1 MTDRLEARISR
12 SVVQELADARSL
24 LRGATYESDG
34 KVEIELT
41 SSDRCVATVHGVL
54 PYRVELWVDL
64 DDLTWTCTCPA
75 GAGAVFCEH
84 CVATALAVKP
94 QDLASE
100 ARADPVATDGAD
112 GADVE
117 ALRSH
122 VAGLARR
129 QLVEIVLEQAARDPR
144 LRARLDIAAGTT
156 GDDRPVDVGEWRRRL
171 DAAFDAE
178 SLLDDGDELAML
190 SWVNNVHAAVAA
202 LEDLLAAG
210 HADEVVDLAEH
221 AFRLDD
227 EALQFIDDSDGWLA
241 ELGNR
246 IRDLHLAATGESSID
261 PEDLA
266 ARLVELELDAE
277 LDTFRRSAAA
287 YARLLGDAGL
297 RAFRALVEP
306 RWEEAGA
313 PEGFSVEG
321 YGLQEAMTGWALA
334 TEDPDTFLD
343 VKRRALGGPEDYRE
357 IAETLALAGRP
368 REALEWA
375 TQGIEAFPDRQ
386 WQLGA
391 LRELA
396 AALRHQQGDLD
407 EAVEVFWAGFAA
419 SPSMETFERLLREAD
434 LVDAADE
441 WRERALQLL
450 RGRLEDPDEI
460 GEWSLEHRSAAT
472 LLVEVLLGDGDVD
485 EAWDVATEQGC
496 DDRLWLE
503 LAGARED
510 AAPLEAISVY
520 EREVS
525 ARIGRRNA
533 GSYQTAVELLGR
545 IHALARRAGEPERF
559 DRIVAHLRAE
569 HPRKRNLMAL
579 LSSNGW

>member
-12 SVVQELADARSL
+12 SVVQELADARAL

-34 KVEIELT
+34 KVEIER
-41 SSDRCVATVHGVL
+41 SSADRCVATVHGVL
-54 PYRVELWVDL
+54 PYRVELWIDL
-64 DDLTWTCTCPA
+64 DELTWTCTCPA

-94 QDLASE
+94 QVHGAELS
-100 ARADPVATDGAD
+100 PDGDSAAEG

-117 ALRSH
+117 VLRDH
-122 VAGLARR
+122 VAGMARR
-129 QLVEIVLEQAARDPR
+129 QLVEIVLEQAAHDPR
-144 LRARLDIAAGTT
+144 LLARLEIAAGTA
-156 GDDRPVDVGEWRRRL
+156 GDHHPVDLDEWRRRL
-171 DAAFDAE
+171 DAAFDGEGVLDE
-178 SLLDDGDELAML
+178 SDELSVL
-190 SWVNNVHAAVAA
+190 SWVNNLHAAIAA

-210 HADEVVDLAEH
+210 HADEVVELAEH

-227 EALQFIDDSDGWLA
+227 EALRFVDDSDGWLS
-241 ELGNR
+241 ELAVR
-246 IRDLHLAATGESSID
+246 IRDLHLAACAESSVD

-266 ARLVELELDAE
+266 ARLVDLELNAE
-277 LDTFRRSAAA
+277 LDTFRRSAAT
-287 YARLLGDAGL
+287 YARVLGDEGL
-297 RAFRALVEP
+297 VAFRTLVEP
-306 RWEEAGA
+306 RRAEVGP
-313 PEGFSVEG
+313 PEGYAVEG

-334 TEDPDTFLD
+334 AGDVDTFVE
-343 VKRRALGGPEDYRE
+343 VKRGVLDAPEDYRE
-357 IAETLALAGRP
+357 VAEALAVAGRS

-375 TQGIEAFPDRQ
+375 SQGIEAFPDRQ

-396 AALRHQQGDLD
+396 AALRHQLGDQD

-419 SPSMETFERLLREAD
+419 SPSMETYERLLREAE
-434 LVDAADE
+434 LTDAADE
-441 WRERALQLL
+441 WCQRALQLL
-450 RGRLEDPDEI
+450 RGRLEDPDEV
-460 GEWSLEHRSAAT
+460 GEWTVEHRLAAS
-472 LLVEVLLGDGDVD
+472 LLVEVLLANGDAE

-503 LAGARED
+503 LARARED

-520 EREVS
+520 EREIA

-545 IHALARRAGEPERF
+545 IHALAGRAGEPERF
-559 DRIVAHLRAE
+559 DRIVAHLRSE
-569 HPRKRNLMAL
+569 HSRKRNLMAL
-579 LSSNGW
+579 LASNGW